1 MEPLFE
7 KLKQEGI
14 TTPQR
19 LVLPESTE
27 ERNMKAAEMML
38 AEGTGKIIL
47 IGNKEEILAKAKE
60 LNLPHIGN
68 ATFVDNNDKEVVGKI
83 CPTLL
88 RASQKQR
95 HYTGASASHRQRP
108 PLFRM
113 LARESRRC

>member
-60 LNLPHIGN
+60 LNLPHIGK
-68 ATFVDNNDKEVVGKI
+68 ATFVDNNDNKVVEKY
-83 CPTLL
+83 
-88 RASQKQR
+88 AQ
-95 HYTGASASHRQRP
+95 
-108 PLFRM
+108 LF
-113 LARESRRC
+113 